1 MTENDGST
9 YIAELD
15 RMYEDSNYSAQTY
28 FEAAKSADFWGKAIV
43 FLPALAASAA
53 SILVATGQSKQ
64 WGAVGAVAGAVAA
77 TSAFL
82 GSDRKAKSLRDA
94 ANRFTALR
102 HMIRFEK
109 AACGTKNREEID
121 QLVRSLRG
129 EYNAIVASNELVAN
143 RFFNRAHKR
152 IVSGVLDYQVDE
164 QGERR
169 EHD

>member
-1 MTENDGST
+1 MTKDGGSA

-28 FEAAKSADFWGKAIV
+28 FEAAKSAEFWGKAIV
-43 FLPALAASAA
+43 FLPALAASVA

-64 WGAVGAVAGAVAA
+64 WGAVGAVTGAVAA

-102 HMIRFEK
+102 HTIRLEK
-109 AACGTKNREEID
+109 TACGNKDQDEID

-143 RFFNRAHKR
+143 RFFNRAHRR
-152 IVSGVLDYQVDE
+152 IGSGVLDYQVAE